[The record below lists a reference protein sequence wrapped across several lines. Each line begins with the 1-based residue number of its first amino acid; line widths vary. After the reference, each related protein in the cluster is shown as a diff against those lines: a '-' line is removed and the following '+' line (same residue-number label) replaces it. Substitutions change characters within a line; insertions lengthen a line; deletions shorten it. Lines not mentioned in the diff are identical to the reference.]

1 MALRPSSLR
10 LAIASVERFFPSRVV
25 PWVVSATLLTVPGA
39 CDPIDAHAGVEFSPC
54 PRTGPCKIL
63 PLGDS
68 ITAGMV
74 KTGQDTYEYHG
85 GYRVG
90 LFERAVNDGKD
101 ITFVGSREPNG
112 PEMVAGRPF
121 PRRHEGWSGVVIQ
134 SLGRKGIK
142 YEDGAHIVL
151 LHVGTNDM
159 NGKYAHEAPERLEEL
174 LEQVT
179 SALPNALVVVS
190 QLVPMP
196 KVKEKV
202 AAYNAAIEEIVA
214 EKAREGAHVMLV
226 DQFTGFPAAAE
237 LPDAVHPNEA
247 GYRRMAD
254 VWYDAIAAYLPDAST
269 AAEHQHGEEAW
280 NENGATPNEVA
291 PVLAKY

>member
-10 LAIASVERFFPSRVV
+10 LAISSVEKFFPSRAV

-54 PRTGPCKIL
+54 PHTGPCKIL

-74 KTGQDTYEYHG
+74 KTGEDKYEYHG

-90 LFERAVNDGKD
+90 LFELAVKDGKD

-112 PEMVAGRPF
+112 PDVVAGRPF
-121 PRRHEGWSGVVIQ
+121 PKRHEGWSGVVIQ
-134 SLGRKGIK
+134 SLGKKGIK
-142 YEDGAHIVL
+142 YDDGAHIVL

-159 NGKYAHEAPERLEEL
+159 NGKYAHEAPERLEDFL
-174 LEQVT
+174 DQVT
-179 SALPNALVVVS
+179 SALPNALVVVA

-196 KVKEKV
+196 KVADKV
-202 AAYNAAIEEIVA
+202 AAYNAAVTEIVS
-214 EKAREGAHVMLV
+214 EKAREGAHVVLV
-226 DQFTGFPAAAE
+226 DQFAGYPAAAE

-247 GYRRMAD
+247 GYRRMAE
-254 VWYDAIAAYLPDAST
+254 VWYDAISPYLPDTPIAEKEEQNKAALNEDGAASK
-269 AAEHQHGEEAW
+269 EA
-280 NENGATPNEVA
+280 A
-291 PVLAKY
+291 PVLARY